1 MKNATFL
8 VLIYFLNLNLLF
20 SQEENIN
27 NEDLKFYKELIK
39 HFKKNSLNKDSID
52 WESFEKKVMGKA
64 KISRDSAIIKAL
76 SLNGEEHSSYFK
88 KEQQTSLYGQY
99 KSKTLIESINNIGYI
114 KINSFRASRNSLK
127 ETISKAKIYINK
139 RIETIKS
146 QDKDNLKGWVIDLRN
161 NSGGDMWPMIISLT
175 PFLKDG
181 VLGYTIK
188 NEKEN
193 IWKKEN
199 DLIYYKSINK
209 TKKYLGKDKSL
220 GYNLKNENLKI
231 AILVNERTSSS
242 GEATAIALMN
252 NQNVKFFGTKSFG
265 YTTNNTSIEMKNG
278 DFLVLTTGIW
288 KNFKREEF
296 KTGIIPDFESAN
308 EQELKKNIENW
319 INK

>member
-1 MKNATFL
+1 M
-8 VLIYFLNLNLLF
+8 
-20 SQEENIN
+20 
-27 NEDLKFYKELIK
+27 
-39 HFKKNSLNKDSID
+39 
-52 WESFEKKVMGKA
+52 
-64 KISRDSAIIKAL
+64 
-76 SLNGEEHSSYFK
+76 
-88 KEQQTSLYGQY
+88 
-99 KSKTLIESINNIGYI
+99 
-114 KINSFRASRNSLK
+114 KINTFTASRTSLK

-139 RIETIKS
+139 RIEAITS
-146 QDKDNLKGWVIDLRN
+146 QDQKSLKAWVIDLRN

-188 NEKEN
+188 NDKEN

-199 DLIYYKSINK
+199 GLIYYKGINK

-220 GYNLKNENLKI
+220 DYNLKNKNLKI
-231 AILVNERTSSS
+231 AVLVNERTSSS

-252 NQNVKFFGTKSFG
+252 NQNIKFFGTKSRG
-265 YTTNNTSIEMKNG
+265 LTTNNTSIKMKNG